1 MITVTITRTGGFAG
15 ISRQWTVQLDAEE
28 WRSLLAS
35 GAPSASSGPDHS
47 ADRFV
52 YRIRGGRR
60 SLVIPDSRLDGRW
73 RALVERARD
82 ERTDGTGESGGGRQ
96 VPPG

>member
-15 ISRQWTVQLDAEE
+15 ISRQWTLQMDADE

-35 GAPSASSGPDHS
+35 GAPSVSSRPDHS

-60 SLVIPDSRLDGRW
+60 SLVIPDSRLDGAW
-73 RALVERARD
+73 RELVERARD
-82 ERTDGTGESGGGRQ
+82 EQTDG
-96 VPPG
+96 PGKS

>member
-1 MITVTITRTGGFAG
+1 MITITITRTGGFAG
-15 ISRQWTVQLDAEE
+15 ISRQWTLQLDAEE

-35 GAPSASSGPDHS
+35 GAPPAGGQPDHS

-60 SLVIPDSRLDGRW
+60 SLVIPDSRLDGPW
-73 RALVERARD
+73 RELVERARD
-82 ERTDGTGESGGGRQ
+82 EQTDRPAKS
-96 VPPG
+96 

>member
-15 ISRQWTVQLDAEE
+15 ISRQWTLQLDADE

-35 GAPSASSGPDHS
+35 GTPSAISQPDHS

-60 SLVIPDSRLDGRW
+60 SLVIPDSRLDGPW
-73 RALVERARD
+73 RELVDRARAGQA
-82 ERTDGTGESGGGRQ
+82 DGSA
-96 VPPG
+96 

>member
-1 MITVTITRTGGFAG
+1 MITITITRTGGFAG
-15 ISRQWTVQLDAEE
+15 ITRQWTLQMDAEE

-35 GAPSASSGPDHS
+35 SAPSPRARPDQS

-60 SLVIPDSRLDGRW
+60 SLVIPDSRLDGPW
-73 RALVERARD
+73 RELVDRARTEQAD
-82 ERTDGTGESGGGRQ
+82 S
-96 VPPG
+96 